1 MKRFIYYSNATLL
14 LVFFSFS
21 VFSQNNYFLPG
32 QVWYDTNGKPINAH
46 GGGILYDKGTYYWF
60 GEIKS
65 GNTMRVTED
74 TSWENYRVNA
84 GGISCYSSKD
94 LLNWKYE
101 GVALAPVLNDSTSDL
116 FIGNVIERPKVIYND
131 KTKKYV
137 MWMHID
143 KRHYEYARAGV
154 AVSDKVT
161 GPYTYLGS
169 MRPNDAM
176 SRDMTLYKDD
186 NGRAYQICSSENNA
200 TMHVN
205 ELTDDYLK
213 PNGNYKRILVDA
225 NREAPAIVKHNNK
238 YYLITS
244 LCTGWDPNAAMY
256 AVADSVM
263 GDWEIK
269 DNPCAGK
276 NSDKTFYSQS
286 TFILPVEGKK
296 DTYIFMADRWN
307 KTNLPDSRYIWL
319 PLTFEGDSPVIKW
332 YDKWKL

>member
-1 MKRFIYYSNATLL
+1 MKRFVYCLHITLL
-14 LVFFSFS
+14 PLFFSFS
-21 VFSQNNYFLPG
+21 AIAQNNYFLPG
-32 QVWYDTNGKPINAH
+32 QIWLDTEGKPINAH
-46 GGGILYDKGTYYWF
+46 GGGMLYDNGTYYWF

-65 GNTMRVTED
+65 GNTVRVTED

-84 GGISCYSSKD
+84 GGVSCYSSKD

-101 GVALAPVLNDSTSDL
+101 GVALSPVVNDSTSDL
-116 FIGNVIERPKVIYND
+116 YIGAVIERPKVIYND

-143 KRHYEYARAGV
+143 KRNYGYARTGV

-161 GPYTYLGS
+161 GPYTYIGS

-176 SRDMTLYKDD
+176 SRDMTLYKDVD
-186 NGRAYQICSSENNA
+186 GRAYQICSSENNA
-200 TMHVN
+200 TMHIN

-213 PNGNYKRILVDA
+213 STGNYKRILIGA
-225 NREAPAIVKHNNK
+225 NREAPAIVKHNDK

-244 LCTGWDPNAAMY
+244 ACTGWDPNAAMY
-256 AVADSVM
+256 AVADSIM
-263 GDWEIK
+263 GNWQIK
-269 DNPCAGK
+269 DNPCVGK
-276 NSDKTFYSQS
+276 NSDKTFYAQS

-296 DTYIFMADRWN
+296 DKYIFMADKWN

-319 PLTFEGDSPVIKW
+319 PLTFENEKPVIKW
-332 YDKWKL
+332 YDQWNL